1 MGFDDSFLC
10 RALQQSHKFNISF
23 TLLQNGRKTMMKR
36 LLLIYLLVVAG
47 YMLHAQPDIQKQLQ
61 RKFVDA
67 EDNTVIEIPE
77 GSFALD
83 ATLWLDGVKQVT
95 IRGAGMDK
103 TKLNFAGQLSGAE
116 GIKITNAANI
126 TLQDL
131 TVQNTKGDGIKTQ
144 QVTGMK
150 FLRVRTEW
158 TNGPDEKNG
167 GYGLYPVQC
176 NHVLIDSCEA
186 TGASDAGI
194 YVGQSNHII
203 VRNSKAWQNVA
214 GIEIENSTHADVYQN
229 EAWDNTGGLLIFDL
243 PDLVQKKGGN
253 TRAFNNYLHDNN
265 HANFAPKGNIVGK
278 VPPGTGIMILATNQ
292 VEIFENKI
300 FNNISVGL
308 GIISYYITENP
319 IKDSAYYPYPTGIS
333 IHNNHFE
340 RPHVRATGK
349 GRMGKMFRYKLRF
362 GKQVPHIIYDGIAD
376 EKQPPNICIR
386 NNTNETFANIQAANN
401 FKGISRNLAPYN
413 CKTDAL
419 PAAKINMQ

>member
-1 MGFDDSFLC
+1 M
-10 RALQQSHKFNISF
+10 
-23 TLLQNGRKTMMKR
+23 TKR

-47 YMLHAQPDIQKQLQ
+47 CMLCAQPNIQKQLQ

-67 EDNTVIEIPE
+67 EDNTVIEIAA
-77 GSFALD
+77 GNFNLD

-116 GIKITNAANI
+116 GIKITNSANI

-131 TVQNTKGDGIKTQ
+131 TVQKTKGDGVKTQ
-144 QVTGMK
+144 QVTGIK

-186 TGASDAGI
+186 SGASDAGI

-203 VRNSKAWQNVA
+203 VSNSKAWQNVA
-214 GIEIENSTHADVYQN
+214 GIEIENSTHADVYNN

-243 PDLVQKKGGN
+243 PDLVQKKGGY
-253 TRAFNNYLHDNN
+253 TRAFKNHLHDNN
-265 HANFAPKGNIVGK
+265 YKNFAPKGNIVGK
-278 VPPGTGIMILATNQ
+278 VPPGTGIMILATNN
-292 VEIFENKI
+292 VEVFDNKI
-300 FNNISVGL
+300 VNNNSSSL
-308 GIISYYITENP
+308 GIISYYLTENP
-319 IKDSAYYPYPTGIS
+319 IKDSVYYPYPAGVS
-333 IHNNHFE
+333 IHNNYFE
-340 RPHVRATGK
+340 RAPVRATSQ

-362 GKQVPHIIYDGIAD
+362 GKKVPHILYDGITD
-376 EKQPPNICIR
+376 EKMPARICLW
-386 NNTNETFANIQAANN
+386 NNTNQSFANIKAANN
-401 FKGISRNLAPYN
+401 FKGISHDASPYN
-413 CKTDAL
+413 CQAEPL
-419 PAAKINMQ
+419 PAAVVNMQ